1 MYAMHRS
8 CRLAPKK
15 ANLMAKMVRGMA
27 VPDAITLLSKTHKK
41 SARMLEAVLK
51 SAMANASHNLK
62 QDPQLLIVKTV
73 VVNQGQAYRRGVPM
87 ARGRVRPIK
96 KFLCHIEVQLGLK
109 DDTKKTTKTDVS
121 PKAASKSSKK
131 SSDSSKS
138 SSSSREKSSSSSAS

>member
-1 MYAMHRS
+1 MYALHRS

-15 ANLMAKMVRGMA
+15 ANLMARMVRGMP

-62 QDPQLLIVKTV
+62 QDPQSLIVKTI

-109 DDTKKTTKTDVS
+109 EERKESNEAKE
-121 PKAASKSSKK
+121 SKDKK
-131 SSDSSKS
+131 SMKKKKNTTSSKS
-138 SSSSREKSSSSSAS
+138 STSPSIKS

>member
-1 MYAMHRS
+1 MYALHRS

-15 ANLMAKMVRGMA
+15 ANLMARMVRGMP

-62 QDPQLLIVKTV
+62 QDPQSLIVKTV
-73 VVNQGQAYRRGVPM
+73 IVNQGQAYRRGVPM

-109 DDTKKTTKTDVS
+109 EEKAPKKMKTPKNEKKESSSKASPKSPSKTTKASS
-121 PKAASKSSKK
+121 PAS
-131 SSDSSKS
+131 
-138 SSSSREKSSSSSAS
+138 

>member
-1 MYAMHRS
+1 MYALHRS

-15 ANLMAKMVRGMA
+15 ANLMARMVRGMP

-62 QDPQLLIVKTV
+62 QDPQSLIIKSVI
-73 VVNQGQAYRRGVPM
+73 VNQGQAYRRGVPM

-96 KFLCHIEVQLGLK
+96 KFLCHIEVQLGLREERKESNEAKESK
-109 DDTKKTTKTDVS
+109 DKKSVKKTTNTKK
-121 PKAASKSSKK
+121 PMNRKSATFP
-131 SSDSSKS
+131 SSES
-138 SSSSREKSSSSSAS
+138 

>member
-1 MYAMHRS
+1 
-8 CRLAPKK
+8 
-15 ANLMAKMVRGMA
+15 MARMVRGMP

-62 QDPQLLIVKTV
+62 QDPQSLIVKTI

-109 DDTKKTTKTDVS
+109 EERKESNEAKE
-121 PKAASKSSKK
+121 SKDKK
-131 SSDSSKS
+131 SMKKKKNTTSSKS
-138 SSSSREKSSSSSAS
+138 STSPSIKS

>member
-1 MYAMHRS
+1 
-8 CRLAPKK
+8 
-15 ANLMAKMVRGMA
+15 MARMVRGMP

-62 QDPQLLIVKTV
+62 QDPQSLIVKTV
-73 VVNQGQAYRRGVPM
+73 IVNQGQAYRRGVPM

-109 DDTKKTTKTDVS
+109 EEKAPKKMKTPKNEKKESSSKASPKSPSKTTKASS
-121 PKAASKSSKK
+121 PAS
-131 SSDSSKS
+131 
-138 SSSSREKSSSSSAS
+138 